1 MSLDVVHLIHQYPP
15 ESHGGSEF
23 YLRDLVAR
31 QRANGRTVEV
41 ISGTKHWR
49 TAFEWATDEVDGVP
63 VHRIHREDGWFE
75 HYSKMWHPRIEAEF
89 AAFLRKRRPAIV
101 HVHHWL
107 RLTCNLVEVCRREGI
122 PAVVTLHDY
131 YTSCPRAFRS
141 RPDDPA
147 CHRPIEAANCAPCVT
162 RFGHETQAE
171 LDASVELFADHFRAE
186 LGLAATVLVAVSST
200 ADLLSRTTGVP
211 RERYEVLPLGY
222 RARFAGLP
230 QLPAP
235 AHGAPLRFAF
245 WGILGRHKG
254 IHVLVEAM
262 RRVAEQRPGR
272 AELHLFGGFDSVAF
286 EQEIHSM
293 LAEREVAA
301 VAAGPI
307 TLHGRFESAQ
317 LHAAGM
323 HVGVFPSI
331 CLETYGQVL
340 DECFELGLPCI
351 LTSSGALA
359 ERSAGAG
366 LLVDAGC
373 ATSLAAAMLRMIDE
387 PELWHQL
394 RARLPRKSIDRQAHA
409 EAVMGVYERVLREP
423 QRVTNVEPVP
433 MERRVAY
440 LQMQRDSALGRACGG
455 AGPR

>member
-1 MSLDVVHLIHQYPP
+1 
-15 ESHGGSEF
+15 
-23 YLRDLVAR
+23 
-31 QRANGRTVEV
+31 
-41 ISGTKHWR
+41 
-49 TAFEWATDEVDGVP
+49 
-63 VHRIHREDGWFE
+63 
-75 HYSKMWHPRIEAEF
+75 
-89 AAFLRKRRPAIV
+89 
-101 HVHHWL
+101 
-107 RLTCNLVEVCRREGI
+107 
-122 PAVVTLHDY
+122 
-131 YTSCPRAFRS
+131 
-141 RPDDPA
+141 
-147 CHRPIEAANCAPCVT
+147 
-162 RFGHETQAE
+162 
-171 LDASVELFADHFRAE
+171 
-186 LGLAATVLVAVSST
+186 
-200 ADLLSRTTGVP
+200 
-211 RERYEVLPLGY
+211 
-222 RARFAGLP
+222 
-230 QLPAP
+230 
-235 AHGAPLRFAF
+235 
-245 WGILGRHKG
+245 
-254 IHVLVEAM
+254 
-262 RRVAEQRPGR
+262 
-272 AELHLFGGFDSVAF
+272 LFGGFDSVAF
-286 EQEIHSM
+286 DEEIRSM
-293 LAEREVAA
+293 IAARDDAA

-373 ATSLAAAMLRMIDE
+373 VTSLAAAMLRMIDE

-433 MERRVAY
+433 MERRLAY

>member
-15 ESHGGSEF
+15 ESQGGSEY

-31 QRANGRTVEV
+31 QRESGRDVEV

-49 TAFEWATDEVDGVP
+49 PQLEWATDEVDGVP
-63 VHRIHREDGWFE
+63 VHRIHRDDGWFE
-75 HYSKMWHPRIEAEF
+75 HYSKMWHPRVEAEF

-147 CHRPIEAANCAPCVT
+147 CHRPIAASNCASCVT
-162 RFGHETQAE
+162 RFGHESQAE
-171 LDASVELFADHFRAE
+171 LDTSIELFADHFRAE
-186 LGLAATVLVAVSST
+186 LQMASSVLVAVGST
-200 ADLLSRTTGVP
+200 ADLLSQTTVVP
-211 RERYEVLPLGY
+211 RDRYEVLPLGY
-222 RARFAGLP
+222 RARFPGLP

-235 AHGAPLRFAF
+235 KPGEPLRFAF

-254 IHVLVEAM
+254 IHVLLHAMQKIAVE
-262 RRVAEQRPGR
+262 RPGR

-286 EQEIHSM
+286 EAEARAM
-293 LAEREVAA
+293 LAESEVAMP
-301 VAAGPI
+301 V

-331 CLETYGQVL
+331 CIETYGQVL
-340 DECFELGLPCI
+340 DECFELGLPCV
-351 LTSSGALA
+351 LSSIGALA
-359 ERSAGAG
+359 ERAGGAG
-366 LLVDAGC
+366 LRVEAGNADA
-373 ATSLAAAMLRMIDE
+373 LAAAMRRLIDE
-387 PELWHQL
+387 PQLWHQL
-394 RARLPRKSIDRQAHA
+394 RAAMPPKSIDRQAHA
-409 EAVMGVYERVLREP
+409 EAVMGVYERVLAEP
-423 QRVTNVEPVP
+423 RGADVAAAAVA

-440 LQMQRDSALGRACGG
+440 LQMQRESALGKACGG
-455 AGPR
+455 AGPS